1 MNPTANDEIGQL
13 LQKAKTIAVVGLSNS
28 PLRPSHGVSA
38 YLQSH
43 GYRII
48 PVNPLVSE
56 VLGERSYGSLRD
68 VPEKVDLVDI
78 FRKSEDVPPIVDDA
92 IAIGARAVWMQEGV
106 VHQAAGDKAHAAGLK
121 VVMDHCV
128 LKEHARRAAR
138 KD

>member
-1 MNPTANDEIGQL
+1 MSDEIDEIL
-13 LQKAKTIAVVGLSNS
+13 RETKTIAVVGLSDKPS
-28 PLRPSHGVSA
+28 RPSNHVAA
-38 YLQSH
+38 YLQQH